1 MYSSVTHIFSQ
12 RDREALT
19 VHIEKCATPAK
30 SPYWNPGWPQEIEVA
45 LLDAVF
51 SARAT
56 YGGPETGVR
65 RVIARWREY
74 WQCESLDDPTALA
87 AFMDK
92 PEELTEILGNK
103 QRVAGNST
111 TKAECAA
118 RLATALTGLGVA
130 RAEDLVDSDELRAA
144 FTAVPGAGTKTWECV
159 LFLVGKRTPNSLL
172 QVIAFTSDAVGRTLD
187 GESAGMLLALTAE
200 AMNVERAALEH
211 AVWRYQRRFPLPQ
224 RGSELK
230 AVG

>member
-1 MYSSVTHIFSQ
+1 MYSSVIHIFSQ

-19 VHIEKCATPAK
+19 AHIATCVTPAK
-30 SPYWNPGWPQEIEVA
+30 SPYWNPGWPQEIEA
-45 LLDAVF
+45 SLLDAVF

-65 RVIARWREY
+65 RVVSRWREY
-74 WQCESLDDPTALA
+74 RQCESLDDPTALA
-87 AFMDK
+87 AFVNN
-92 PEELTEILGNK
+92 PEELAEILGNR

-118 RLATALTGLGVA
+118 RIATALTGLGVA

-144 FTAVPGAGTKTWECV
+144 FTAVPGAGRKTWECA
-159 LFLVGKRTPNSLL
+159 LFLVGERTPNSLL

-187 GESAGMLLALTAE
+187 GESAEMLLAVTAE
-200 AMNVERAALEH
+200 SMNVERAALEH
-211 AVWRYQRRFPLPQ
+211 AVWRYQRRFPLPGQ
-224 RGSELK
+224 GAELK
-230 AVG
+230 TAG

>member
-19 VHIEKCATPAK
+19 VHIETCAAPVK
-30 SPYWNPGWPQEIEVA
+30 SPYWNPGWPQEIEAA

-65 RVIARWREY
+65 RVISRWREY
-74 WQCESLDDPTALA
+74 RQCERLDDPTELA
-87 AFMDK
+87 AFVDK
-92 PEELTEILGNK
+92 PEELAEILGNR

-118 RLATALTGLGVA
+118 RIATVLTGLDVA
-130 RAEDLVDSDELRAA
+130 RGEDLVDSDELRAA

-159 LFLVGKRTPNSLL
+159 LFLVGERTLNSLL
-172 QVIAFTSDAVGRTLD
+172 HVIAFTSDAVDRTLD
-187 GESAGMLLALTAE
+187 GESAEMLLAMTAE
-200 AMNVERAALEH
+200 SMNVEHAALEH
-211 AVWRYQRRFPLPQ
+211 AVWRYQCRFPLLEQ
-224 RGSELK
+224 GAELK
-230 AVG
+230 AAG